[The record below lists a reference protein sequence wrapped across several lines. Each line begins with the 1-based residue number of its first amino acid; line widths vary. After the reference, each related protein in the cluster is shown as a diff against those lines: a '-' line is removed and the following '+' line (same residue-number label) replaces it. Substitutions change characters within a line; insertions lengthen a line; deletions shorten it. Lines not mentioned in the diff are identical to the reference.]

1 MHKKAVIY
9 QNFVKLS
16 SFTGWLLNN
25 IKIVN
30 REMTPE
36 KKVSY
41 ILKNDFNYII
51 SFSTI
56 DNDVNKLKPLNWIN
70 MNIHTFIHK
79 GHICKTTN

>member
-1 MHKKAVIY
+1 
-9 QNFVKLS
+9 
-16 SFTGWLLNN
+16 
-25 IKIVN
+25 
-30 REMTPE
+30 MTPE
-36 KKVSY
+36 KNVSY